1 LPEAPSR
8 DHLNVGVELLS
19 SFRVW
24 RSTSLPNIVSSINAT
39 AVHLISLMIVWSPRK
54 RRTTVVEM
62 TRSASVVFQ
71 GSEFNEF
78 LFAPIGEDRNGMLL
92 TVLSALARRG
102 VDPWQEAA
110 ELALLPGET
119 ATQRLVSLISTLTDG
134 LSPQPDVRT
143 IAAHLIARLPR
154 RARSSAERHG
164 MLVGVGTVT
173 NAGVFIA
180 LVIFMAFTPGTQ

>member
-1 LPEAPSR
+1 
-8 DHLNVGVELLS
+8 
-19 SFRVW
+19 
-24 RSTSLPNIVSSINAT
+24 
-39 AVHLISLMIVWSPRK
+39 
-54 RRTTVVEM
+54 M

-180 LVIFMAFTPGTQ
+180 LVIFMAFTLGAQYVLAHHQSPVELDNAHTPASGTPVQKAPLQTPGK